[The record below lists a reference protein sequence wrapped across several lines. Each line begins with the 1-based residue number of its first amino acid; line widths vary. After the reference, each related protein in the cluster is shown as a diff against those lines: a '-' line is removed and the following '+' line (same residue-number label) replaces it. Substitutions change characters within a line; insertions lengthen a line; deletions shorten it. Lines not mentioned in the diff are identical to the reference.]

1 MDVAVEGKDGNNDNY
16 NVLYDNYMCVSL
28 FLLQHTST
36 SNIYILFK

>member
-1 MDVAVEGKDGNNDNY
+1 MKITIIMFVPN
-16 NVLYDNYMCVSL
+16 NVLYGNYMCVTL